1 MNPKLKFYNFI
12 ESKSIKLPINEK
24 FEDLPAKVEFE
35 TAAKNVIMLAF
46 YTVSVDTDNLIAMRL
61 KSD

>member
-12 ESKSIKLPINEK
+12 QSKFIRIPINDK
-24 FEDLPAKVEFE
+24 FDDLPAKVEFE
-35 TAAKNVIMLAF
+35 TAAKKVIMLAF